1 MRILMAGGGSG
12 GHIYPALAIADA
24 LRRLDPEVEVGY
36 VGTDHGL
43 EKDLV
48 PRHGLPFYRIHAA
61 GLLVRGWRGKL
72 HGLVEAQR
80 GLVEA
85 LALIRRLKPAV
96 VVGTGGYVAGPVG
109 LAAAISGVPLV
120 LQEQNAWPGFTN
132 RKLARYARHI
142 FVPYESARRH
152 FPARVPVTVL
162 PNPVTLQEV
171 PSREEARAALGL
183 KPEWTVL
190 MVTGGSQG
198 AEALNRFVFEHL
210 SEWEQREDWAL
221 LWATGKR
228 YWPEIARRLG
238 ERAWAWDKNR
248 VQVVEY
254 FYEIARIYRAADLF
268 LGRAGAMTLADLR
281 AYGLPAILVP
291 SPHVAEDHQT
301 ENARAMEQE
310 GAAKLLPE
318 RMLFHGGF
326 ELLTSLMADPALRL
340 QMGKAAQ
347 ARFDP
352 AAGEKM
358 AAIILEVA
366 KAA

>member
-1 MRILMAGGGSG
+1 MAGGGSG

-24 LRRLDPEVEVGY
+24 LRRLRPELEVGY

-43 EKDLV
+43 EQELV

-61 GLLVRGWRGKL
+61 GLLVRGWRGKVY
-72 HGLVEAQR
+72 GLMQAQR
-80 GLVEA
+80 GLIEA
-85 LALIRRLKPAV
+85 LQLIRRLKPAA

-109 LAAAISGVPLV
+109 LAAAMLGVPLI

-132 RKLARYARHI
+132 RKLARFARHI

-152 FPARVPVTVL
+152 FPERVPVTVV
-162 PNPVTLQEV
+162 PNPVNLEGA
-171 PSREEARAALGL
+171 PSREAARAALGL

-198 AEALNRFVFEHL
+198 AEALNRFVLEHVT
-210 SEWEQREDWAL
+210 EWEHRDDWAL
-221 LWATGKR
+221 LWATGRR
-228 YWPEIARRLG
+228 YWPEISRRLG
-238 ERAWAWDKNR
+238 ERLSFWDRNR

-254 FYEIARIYRAADLF
+254 FYEIAHMYRAADLF

-281 AYGLPAILVP
+281 AFGLPSILVP

-301 ENARAMEQE
+301 ENARAMEAE

-326 ELLTSLMADPALRL
+326 ELLSALMADEVLRRK
-340 QMGKAAQ
+340 MGEAAR

-366 KAA
+366 RAA